1 MATLRS
7 VFVYWLSWLGV
18 LVGIFS
24 GISALVRILN
34 IGISGF
40 LADLL
45 VAYRA
50 LMTPI
55 YDLFEIFW
63 PSVPQLAVDTMS
75 LYLVL
80 LGMSLRAAVFPLRNG
95 DYLQLQIG
103 RDAKTWK
110 EFRHEPRDERLL
122 VEQFAPDP
130 DSGVSI
136 VFASE
141 VPGQPVE
148 MLLAKNH
155 SVAYSWAK
163 WIALSIALWPALTL
177 LPARRVNRKLKGLK
191 DAQVGEESG
200 ILHIQND
207 RGRTMVTA
215 EYAHY
220 IRTNRQNL
228 IQMLVLP
235 FAIVLFLLLAAYNP
249 F

>member
-24 GISALVRILN
+24 GVSALVRILN

-40 LADLL
+40 LADLFF
-45 VAYRA
+45 AYRA

-55 YDLFEIFW
+55 YDLFEFFL

-80 LGMSLRAAVFPLRNG
+80 LGMSLRAAVLPLRNP

-103 RDAKTWK
+103 RDAKTWT
-110 EFRHEPRDERLL
+110 EFRHEPRDGRSLI
-122 VEQFAPDP
+122 EQFTLDP

-141 VPGQPVE
+141 SPGQPVE
-148 MLLAKNH
+148 ILWAKNH

-177 LPARRVNRKLKGLK
+177 LPARRINRKLAGLK
-191 DAQVGEESG
+191 DAQVDEKSSVLRIE
-200 ILHIQND
+200 ND
-207 RGRTMVTA
+207 NGLSMVMP

-220 IRTNRQNL
+220 IRTNRENL

>member
-24 GISALVRILN
+24 GVSALVRILN

-45 VAYRA
+45 VAYRT

-55 YDLFEIFW
+55 YDLFEFFL

-80 LGMSLRAAVFPLRNG
+80 LGMSLRAAVFPLRNP
-95 DYLQLQIG
+95 DYLQMQIG

-110 EFRHEPRDERLL
+110 ELRHEPRDERSL

-130 DSGVSI
+130 DSGISI

-141 VPGQPVE
+141 STGQPVE
-148 MLLAKNH
+148 MLLAKKH

-163 WIALSIALWPALTL
+163 WTALSVVLWPTLTL
-177 LPARRVNRKLKGLK
+177 LPARRANRKLGGLK
-191 DAQVGEESG
+191 DAQVDEESG
-200 ILHIQND
+200 FLHIQND
-207 RGRTMVTA
+207 GGLTMVKP

-220 IRTNRQNL
+220 IRTNRENM